1 MNTISATSKS
11 GKMTITNI
19 ILIVT
24 VVMTGLIAGLFYAY
38 SCSVNPGLHRM
49 DDRGYLSAMQNI
61 NRAILNPV
69 FFMSFMGTLVLLP
82 LSTIL
87 HYGKPGFWWLL
98 IAAVVYAIG
107 VFGVTMAANVPLNDM
122 LDKLDL
128 KNASAER
135 LAEYRGQ
142 FEETWNRWHGVRTWA
157 GVVSFVVVALN
168 LKNI

>member
-1 MNTISATSKS
+1 
-11 GKMTITNI
+11 NI

-24 VVMTGLIAGLFYAY
+24 IVMTGLIAGLFYAY

-87 HYGKPGFWWLL
+87 YWGKPGFWWLL

-107 VFGVTMAANVPLNDM
+107 VFGVTIAANVPLNDM

-128 KNASAER
+128 KNASFEELR
-135 LAEYRGQ
+135 NFRGQ
-142 FEETWNRWHGVRTWA
+142 FEETWNKW
-157 GVVSFVVVALN
+157 N
-168 LKNI
+168 